1 MPVDRN
7 TAMRELIRRGAITQ
21 DQAAQLGYQPPQ
33 DMGGMEVLGGGY
45 KRAPTG
51 QLFKEGR
58 SGSMT
63 RVAGPTDGMIDKAT
77 EDLAGANAA
86 LQALDRVDK
95 AYRASRYL
103 GPGAA
108 LLNPELGQAI
118 EDLTLRLKEKPYN
131 LGVLNGP
138 DLQIMR
144 RVVGD
149 PTSAKYLTFGDNFA
163 RELRGLARIIG
174 DDYRSKAQKY
184 EATGGRTDGLN
195 LPLYQAPDSR
205 YTKDQWGTKGKVPRD
220 VYEGAVGMMSGSRSP
235 APAEPQG
242 QGQTF
247 DTPAGTVIV
256 RPR

>member
-21 DQAAQLGYQPPQ
+21 EQAAQLGYQPPQ

-63 RVAGPTDGMIDKAT
+63 RVAGPTDDMIDDAT
-77 EDLAGANAA
+77 KDLSGANAA

-95 AYRASRYL
+95 AYRKSRYL
-103 GPGAA
+103 GTGAA
-108 LLNPELGQAI
+108 LMNPELGQAI

-138 DLQIMR
+138 DLPILR
-144 RVVGD
+144 SIVGD
-149 PTSAKYLTFGDNFA
+149 PNSAKYIAFGDNFV

-174 DDYRSKAQKY
+174 DDYRTKAQRF
-184 EATGGRTDGLN
+184 EATGGKSQGLN

-205 YTKDQWGTKGKVPRD
+205 YTKEQWGTKGNVPRD

-235 APAEPQG
+235 SAAEPQG